1 MSNKGIDVSK
11 WQGKID
17 WAKVKAYGI
26 QFAMLRSSFGW
37 GEKNKDVCF
46 EENYANAKKAGVPI
60 GAYHYS
66 YAKTPEEA
74 IKEADF
80 CLSVLKGKTFEYPIA
95 FDMEESSVA
104 ALGKEKVSAIADAF
118 CSRMEANGCY
128 VMIYANL
135 NWFQNY
141 FTEEIFK
148 KYDIWLAQW
157 SSKITLNR
165 TVGIWQTTSKGSVT
179 GISGNVD
186 LDIAYKDYPSIIK
199 TAGLNGFSSVKKPE
213 NNKANTTKN
222 DIASKSVDE
231 LAKEVRAGKYGNG
244 ETRKK
249 ALGSRWAEVQ
259 KRVEELIAEEKK
271 ATVTKPSA
279 PPVRTGYKKGDKVTL
294 KNAKLYSTAYDKTV
308 DKAISGTYYIYDG
321 VKINGRYRITNS
333 KEKVGKEP
341 VGQNVTGFVAL

>member
-1 MSNKGIDVSK
+1 MSYKGIDVSK

-17 WAKVKAYGI
+17 WDKVKASGI

-37 GEKNKDVCF
+37 GEDNKDVRF
-46 EENYANAKKAGVPI
+46 EENYTNAKKVGMPI

-66 YAKTPEEA
+66 YAKTVEEA
-74 IKEADF
+74 IKEADL
-80 CLSVLKGKTFEYPIA
+80 CLSILKGKTFEYPIA
-95 FDMEESSVA
+95 FDMEEGSVA

-118 CSRMEANGCY
+118 CSRMEANGYY

-141 FTEEIFK
+141 FTEAIFK

-157 SSKITLNR
+157 SSKVTLNR
-165 TVGIWQTTSKGSVT
+165 AVGIWQTTSKGRVA

-186 LDIAYKDYPSIIK
+186 MDIAYKNYPSIIK
-199 TAGLNGFSSVKKPE
+199 TAGLNGFSSVKKNETAAP
-213 NNKANTTKN
+213 KPTAPTK
-222 DIASKSVDE
+222 K
-231 LAKEVRAGKYGNG
+231 
-244 ETRKK
+244 
-249 ALGSRWAEVQ
+249 
-259 KRVEELIAEEKK
+259 
-271 ATVTKPSA
+271 
-279 PPVRTGYKKGDKVTL
+279 GYKAGEKVVL

-321 VKINGRYRITNS
+321 KCINGRYRITNS
-333 KEKVGKEP
+333 KDKVGKKP

>member
-1 MSNKGIDVSK
+1 MANYKGIDVSK

-17 WAKVKAYGI
+17 WAKVKASGI
-26 QFAMLRSSFGW
+26 QFAMLRSSFGS
-37 GEKNKDVCF
+37 GASNKDVCF
-46 EENYANAKKAGVPI
+46 DENYANAKKAGVPI
-60 GAYHYS
+60 GVYHYS

-74 IKEADF
+74 IKEADL
-80 CLSVLKGKTFEYPIA
+80 CLSILKGKTFEYPIA
-95 FDMEESSVA
+95 FDMEENSVA

-118 CSRMEANGCY
+118 CSRMEANGYY

-165 TVGIWQTTSKGSVT
+165 TVGIWQTTSKGRVD

-186 LDIAYKDYPSIIK
+186 LDVAYKNYPSIIK
-199 TAGLNGFSSVKKPE
+199 TAGLNGFSSVKEPVKNEATSPKPI
-213 NNKANTTKN
+213 TP
-222 DIASKSVDE
+222 
-231 LAKEVRAGKYGNG
+231 AKK
-244 ETRKK
+244 
-249 ALGSRWAEVQ
+249 
-259 KRVEELIAEEKK
+259 
-271 ATVTKPSA
+271 
-279 PPVRTGYKKGDKVTL
+279 GYKAGDKVIL

-321 VKINGRYRITNS
+321 KCINGRYRITNS
-333 KEKVGKEP
+333 KDKVGKKP
-341 VGQNVTGFVAL
+341 VGSNVTGFVAL

>member
-1 MSNKGIDVSK
+1 MANYKGIDVSK
-11 WQGKID
+11 WQEKID
-17 WAKVKAYGI
+17 WDRVKTTGI

-37 GEKNKDVCF
+37 GEENKDVCF

-66 YAKTPEEA
+66 YAKTLEEA
-74 IKEADF
+74 IKEADL
-80 CLSVLKGKTFEYPIA
+80 CLSILKGKTFEYPIA

-104 ALGKEKVSAIADAF
+104 ALGREKVSAIADAF
-118 CSRMEANGCY
+118 CSRMEANGYY

-165 TVGIWQTTSKGSVT
+165 TVGIWQTTSKGRVT

-186 LDIAYKDYPSIIK
+186 LDIAYKNYPTIIK

-213 NNKANTTKN
+213 KNETT
-222 DIASKSVDE
+222 ASKPTTQP
-231 LAKEVRAGKYGNG
+231 AKK
-244 ETRKK
+244 
-249 ALGSRWAEVQ
+249 
-259 KRVEELIAEEKK
+259 
-271 ATVTKPSA
+271 
-279 PPVRTGYKKGDKVTL
+279 GYKVGDKVVL
-294 KNAKLYSTAYDKTV
+294 KKAKLYSTAYDKRV
-308 DKAISGTYYIYDG
+308 DKDISGTYYIYDG

-333 KEKVGKEP
+333 KDRVGKKP